1 MRCFDAVGLG
11 QCSLDHICCVSRYPD
26 ADVKCEVPEFSV
38 LGGGPVATA
47 LVALQRL
54 GLKTSF
60 LGKIGTDTAGAAIAE
75 GLEEEGVDIS
85 SLVRAQGRTSQT
97 AFIVVEERKATRTIF
112 WTSGTA
118 FPISPGEVDL
128 SVIGNARFLHLDA
141 LNIEV
146 SLKAAEYAGK
156 LSIPTMVDTGT
167 FRKETTPLLPLLDYV
182 VVGQGFA
189 RGFAGTDDIEQSLRA
204 MALHGARMV
213 CITLGERGSAALVN
227 GRVYHQKAFPVNVVD
242 TTGCGDAF
250 HGGLIYGIL
259 QEWPAERQLEF
270 ASVVAALKCRAMGGR
285 AGLPTVPE
293 VEEFLREK
301 AGES

>member
-1 MRCFDAVGLG
+1 MQCFDAVGLG
-11 QCSLDHICCVSRYPD
+11 QCSLDHICRVSRYPD

-60 LGKIGTDTAGAAIAE
+60 LGKIGTDTAGTAIAE

-97 AFIVVEERKATRTIF
+97 AFIIVEERKATRTIF

-128 SVIGNARFLHLDA
+128 SVICNARFLHLDA

-167 FRKETTPLLPLLDYV
+167 FRKETVPLLPLLNHV

-204 MALHGARMV
+204 MAQYGARMV
-213 CITLGERGSAALVN
+213 CITLGERGSAAFVN

-270 ASVVAALKCRAMGGR
+270 ASAVAALKCRAMGGR
-285 AGLPTVPE
+285 AGLPAVPE

-301 AGES
+301 RGES

>member
-1 MRCFDAVGLG
+1 MQCFDAVGLG
-11 QCSLDHICCVSRYPD
+11 QCSLDHICLVSRYPD

-75 GLEEEGVDIS
+75 GLRGRGCGHFIFLSE
-85 SLVRAQGRTSQT
+85 RRGRTSQT

-118 FPISPGEVDL
+118 FPIAPDEVDL

-141 LNIEV
+141 LNIEA
-146 SLKAAEYAGK
+146 SIKAAEYAGK

-167 FRKETTPLLPLLDYV
+167 FRKETVPLLPLLDYV
-182 VVGQGFA
+182 AVGQG
-189 RGFAGTDDIEQSLRA
+189 L
-204 MALHGARMV
+204 
-213 CITLGERGSAALVN
+213 C
-227 GRVYHQKAFPVNVVD
+227 
-242 TTGCGDAF
+242 TG
-250 HGGLIYGIL
+250 L
-259 QEWPAERQLEF
+259 
-270 ASVVAALKCRAMGGR
+270 CRN
-285 AGLPTVPE
+285 
-293 VEEFLREK
+293 
-301 AGES
+301 